1 MRDIIRK
8 RSKFTAWKQPDVLV
22 EDHDGAINQGAEQ
35 STAYSSRFAAW
46 RLKTP
51 PEARRRAARSQAFKR
66 PRDNPEPAAHT
77 VKT

>member
-1 MRDIIRK
+1 MALSIK
-8 RSKFTAWKQPDVLV
+8 EL
-22 EDHDGAINQGAEQ
+22 NQTLPTG
-35 STAYSSRFAAW
+35 SRFAVW